1 MNSQYNWDGGVWSAA
16 VEGDEKDVNR
26 HVHKVRVTKGK
37 LTEAAPAYPQCLQVV
52 WWGRKQGR
60 GEDFIYI

>member
-1 MNSQYNWDGGVWSAA
+1 MNSQYNCNGGVWSAA

-52 WWGRKQGR
+52 W
-60 GEDFIYI
+60 